1 MALNVTLYEFKKREN
16 STKRPDASVTQ
27 KTHEA
32 RLKATTSLLHPV
44 LTFDFTLKGNPSFY
58 NYAYIS
64 DFGNRYYYIRDWTVE
79 EGHIWRAQLDV
90 DPLASWKNSIGE
102 STQYVLRSSAD
113 YDGGITDT
121 LYPAKNAV
129 TTALSILENPFTLD
143 LAQGTYVVGIVNN
156 ADGGIGAAHYYI
168 FSQNTFNKLCAYLLG
183 DPSWTGITDISN
195 DLTKALLNPMQ
206 YIVSCNWFPLALP
219 GSDGLSAIPVGWW
232 SIPVAGAKIPTYTVA
247 SAKGTLTIPKH
258 PQATRGSYL
267 NGSPYTKYQLF
278 YPGIGYISLPA
289 NNLANDEK
297 IRTEL
302 QIDIIANTARLSV
315 ISGNPDSA
323 EPISV
328 TYGQIGVPIQLSQMS
343 TSFFQNL
350 GGVVQ
355 SAAQFATSYS
365 TGNIAGMITGGLSA
379 IGNALDASYPDVSIS
394 GLNGSLLALKTNII
408 LKATFY
414 NIADEDNADKG
425 RPLCK
430 TKELSTLPGYQ
441 LISHADIAIAG
452 TSEENRAIK
461 NYLESGY
468 FYE

>member
-32 RLKATTSLLHPV
+32 RLKAPTSLLHPV
-44 LTFDFTLKGNPSFY
+44 LTFDFTLKGNPSYY

-79 EGHIWRAQLDV
+79 DGHIWRAQLDV

-102 STQYVLRSSAD
+102 STQYVLRSSSS
-113 YDGGITDT
+113 YDGGVTDT

-129 TTALSILENPFTLD
+129 TTALSTLENPFTLD
-143 LAQGTYVVGIVNN
+143 LSEGSYVVGIVNN

-168 FSQNTFNKLCAYLLG
+168 FSQNVFNKLCAYLLG
-183 DPSWTGITDISN
+183 DASWTGITDISN

-206 YIVSCNWFPLALP
+206 YIVSCNWFPLTLP
-219 GSDGLSAIPVGWW
+219 GSSGLSAIPVGWW
-232 SIPVAGAKIPTYTVA
+232 SIPVEGAKIPTNTVVA
-247 SAKGTLTIPKH
+247 AKGNLVIPKH
-258 PQATRGSYL
+258 PQAARGSYL
-267 NGSPYTKYQLF
+267 NGAPYTEYQLF
-278 YPGIGYISLPA
+278 YPGMGCISLPA

-302 QIDIIANTARLSV
+302 DIDIIANTARLSI
-315 ISGNPDSA
+315 ISGNPEGA
-323 EPISV
+323 EPISL

-355 SAAQFATSYS
+355 STAQLATSYS
-365 TGNIAGMITGGLSA
+365 SGNIAGMITGGLGA
-379 IGNALDASYPDVSIS
+379 IGNALDARYPDVSIS

-452 TSEENRAIK
+452 TSEENSAIK